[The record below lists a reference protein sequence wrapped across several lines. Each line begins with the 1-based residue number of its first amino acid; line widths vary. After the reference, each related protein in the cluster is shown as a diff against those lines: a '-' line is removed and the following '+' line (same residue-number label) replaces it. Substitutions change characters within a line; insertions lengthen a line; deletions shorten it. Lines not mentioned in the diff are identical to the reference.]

1 MCPFQRGLL
10 LVACLALAVGP
21 GRTAPPPAAVDQY
34 GDPLPPGAR
43 ARLGSVRLRHGGQV
57 LFLAYSA
64 DGKSL
69 VSAAADGTV
78 SLWDTATNQ
87 ERRSFKSRFLGVQS
101 IVVTPDGATLAL
113 VGEDLE
119 VQFWDTATGRLK
131 RQLAGPQTPFT
142 TVAFSPDAKALALVG
157 QDQSLKL
164 WDTATGHDTLILQG
178 PPPPNG
184 GNFRFSPSVIAFSP
198 DGKVL
203 AAGGHDGRNSSVRL
217 WDVTAGNQLARVSL
231 PRNGGVQTLAFSPDG
246 TTLVAREGGQAAY
259 VLDAATGKQ
268 LRQQNGRAPI
278 GLCAD
283 TFSPDGKVLAS
294 VNNDEVHLEEP
305 ATGKAIR
312 QISAGQMGVS
322 ALAFSPD
329 GKTLATGGVNNLIR
343 LWDAA
348 KGSAR
353 PALGGHQGAVTA
365 VVGSP
370 DGQWAASTSLDRT
383 TRVWELATGKER
395 RLFRRRGP
403 SDPGEETLAG
413 LPRFTPNGKALVVA
427 WNDGLIRLWDP
438 ADGKDLGRFEDAAEK
453 NTFAGALTFSPDA
466 RVLALGGQDGSVRL
480 REVATGRLIRQLHAF
495 KAPDPNSPYG
505 GSAGITLLAYA
516 RDGKTLAVGGYDVS
530 ALGALNGAAG
540 LPTVRLLEV
549 ATGKERRRLRFKGN
563 PFGDPD
569 MVRPFGMN
577 FLMNVGMVF
586 NGEWPGG
593 AAGLANAAFSP
604 TGRNLAV
611 SAGNAI
617 LLWDLASG
625 QTVRCFGSTS
635 TLSGSIAFSPDGRLL
650 AGGSADGLVY
660 LWDTATGTQLIEQEG
675 HRGPVQSISFTGDG
689 KTLISGGM
697 DTTALV
703 WDVAALLEAGRHRPP
718 ALSPQQLEALWKDLA
733 ADDSAR
739 ADQAGWTLA
748 GSPPQTLAFLKS
760 RLHPIPLVD
769 ARQVARLILD
779 LEHDQYAVRQRAT
792 AALEK
797 LGELAETAL
806 RQALKETSSPEVHK
820 RVEALLARIE
830 GPTQAPEALRALRVV
845 EVLEHLGTPDAQKL
859 LRQLAGGAPEAR
871 LTRDARGALERL
883 QALTTA
889 P

>member
-10 LVACLALAVGP
+10 LFACLALAAVP
-21 GRTAPPPAAVDQY
+21 GRAAPPAAVDQY

-43 ARLGSVRLRHGGQV
+43 ARLGSIRLRHGGQV
-57 LFLAYSA
+57 LFLAYSP

-69 VSAAADGTV
+69 ASAAVDGTV
-78 SLWDTATNQ
+78 SLWDTATNK
-87 ERRSFKSRFLGVQS
+87 ERRAFKSRCLGAQS
-101 IVVTPDGATLAL
+101 IVFTPDSTILAL
-113 VGEDLE
+113 VSDDLN
-119 VQFWDTATGRLK
+119 VQFWDTASGRLK
-131 RQLAGPQTPFT
+131 RQLPGPQTAFT
-142 TVAFSPDAKALALVG
+142 TLAFAPDAKSLALVG
-157 QDQSLKL
+157 QDQTLKL

-184 GNFRFSPSVIAFSP
+184 GNFRFAPSVISFSP

-217 WDVTAGNQLARVSL
+217 WDVTGGNQLFQFGL

-246 TTLVAREGGQAAY
+246 KTLVARDGSQITY
-259 VLDAATGKQ
+259 VLDATTGKQ
-268 LRQQNGRAPI
+268 VRQQNGRAQV

-283 TFSPDGKVLAS
+283 AFSPDGKVLAS
-294 VNNDEVHLEEP
+294 VNSDQVQLEEP

-312 QISAGQMGVS
+312 QITAGQMGVA

-348 KGSAR
+348 TGDAR
-353 PALGGHQGAVTA
+353 PALGGHQAAVTA
-365 VVGSP
+365 VAASP
-370 DGQWAASTSLDRT
+370 DGKWAASTSLDHT

-403 SDPGEETLAG
+403 SDPGDETLAG
-413 LPRFTPNGKALVVA
+413 LPLFAPDSKALVVA

-438 ADGKDLGRFEDAAEK
+438 ADGKELGRFEDTAHKGA
-453 NTFAGALTFSPDA
+453 FAGALTFSPDA

-480 REVATGRLIRQLHAF
+480 RDVATGRLIRQLHGF

-505 GSAGITLLAYA
+505 GSPGVTLLAYA

-530 ALGALNGAAG
+530 VLGMLNGAGG

-549 ATGKERRRLRFKGN
+549 ATGKDRRRLRFKGN

-569 MVRPFGMN
+569 VLRPFGMN
-577 FLMNVGMVF
+577 LLMNAGMIL
-586 NGEWPGG
+586 NGDWPGTST
-593 AAGLANAAFSP
+593 GLANAAFSP

-611 SAGNAI
+611 SAGNAV

-625 QTVRCFGSTS
+625 QTLRCFGSTS
-635 TLSGSIAFSPDGRLL
+635 TLSSSVAFSPDGRLL
-650 AGGSADGLVY
+650 AAGSADGLVY
-660 LWDTATGTQLIEQEG
+660 LWDTATGTELIEQEG
-675 HRGPVQSISFTGDG
+675 HRGPVQSVSFTRDG
-689 KTLISGGM
+689 KTLISGGT

-703 WDVAALLEAGRHRPP
+703 WDVAALLEAGRRRPP
-718 ALSPQQLEALWKDLA
+718 ALSARQMEDLWKDLG
-733 ADDSAR
+733 ADDSIR
-739 ADQAGWTLA
+739 ADQAGWALA
-748 GSPPQTLAFLKS
+748 GSGPQTLAFLKG
-760 RLHPIPLVD
+760 RLHPVAPVD
-769 ARQVARLILD
+769 ARRMAQLILD
-779 LEHDQYAVRQRAT
+779 LEHDEYAVRQQAT

-797 LGELAETAL
+797 LGELAEAAL
-806 RQALKETSSPEVHK
+806 RKALKETSSPEVHK
-820 RVEALLARIE
+820 RVEALLTRIE
-830 GPTQAPEALRALRVV
+830 GPTQAPETLRALRVV
-845 EVLEHLGTPDAQKL
+845 EVLEHIGTPEARKL
-859 LRQLAGGAPEAR
+859 LQQLAGGAPEAR

-883 QALTTA
+883 QALDTA

>member
-10 LVACLALAVGP
+10 LVGCLTLAAGP
-21 GRTAPPPAAVDQY
+21 GWTAPPAAAVDQY

-78 SLWDTATNQ
+78 SLWDTATNK
-87 ERRSFKSRFLGVQS
+87 ERRSFKSRFLGAQS
-101 IVVTPDGATLAL
+101 IVVTPDGTALAL

-119 VQFWDTATGRLK
+119 VQFWDTASGRLK
-131 RQLAGPQTPFT
+131 RQLPGPQTAFT

-157 QDQSLKL
+157 QDQTLKL

-178 PPPPNG
+178 LPPPNG
-184 GNFRFSPSVIAFSP
+184 GNFRFAPSVIAFSP

-217 WDVTAGNQLARVSL
+217 WDVTGGNQLAQISL
-231 PRNGGVQTLAFSPDG
+231 PRNGGVQTLVFSPDG
-246 TTLVAREGGQAAY
+246 KILVARDGNQITY

-268 LRQQNGRAPI
+268 IRQQNGRAPI
-278 GLCAD
+278 SLCAD
-283 TFSPDGKVLAS
+283 AFSPDGKVLAS
-294 VNNDEVHLEEP
+294 VNNDQVHLEEP

-312 QISAGQMGVS
+312 QLGAGQMGVS

-329 GKTLATGGVNNLIR
+329 GKMLATGGVNGLIR

-348 KGSAR
+348 KGTAR

-370 DGQWAASTSLDRT
+370 DGQWAASTSLDHT

-403 SDPGEETLAG
+403 SEPGEETLAG
-413 LPRFTPNGKALVVA
+413 LPLFSPDGKALVVA

-438 ADGKDLGRFEDAAEK
+438 AGGKDLGRFEDSAHKGA
-453 NTFAGALTFSPDA
+453 FAGALTFSPDA

-505 GSAGITLLAYA
+505 GSPGVTLLAYA

-530 ALGALNGAAG
+530 LLAMLNGTGG
-540 LPTVRLLEV
+540 LPTVRLLEI

-569 MVRPFGMN
+569 VVRPFGMN
-577 FLMNVGMVF
+577 ILMNAGMILS
-586 NGEWPGG
+586 GDWPGST
-593 AAGLANAAFSP
+593 AALANAAFSP

-625 QTVRCFGSTS
+625 QTLRSFGSTS

-650 AGGSADGLVY
+650 AAGSADGLVF
-660 LWDTATGTQLIEQEG
+660 LWDTATGTELIEQEG
-675 HRGPVQSISFTGDG
+675 HRGAVQSVSFTRDG
-689 KTLISGGM
+689 KTLISGGT

-703 WDVAALLEAGRHRPP
+703 WDVAALLEAGRRRPP
-718 ALSPQQLEALWKDLA
+718 APSPRQLEALWKDLG

-760 RLHPIPLVD
+760 RLHPVAPVD

-779 LEHDQYAVRQRAT
+779 LEHDQYAVRQQAT

-797 LGELAETAL
+797 LGEQAEAAL
-806 RQALKETSSPEVHK
+806 RKALKENSSPEVHK

-830 GPTQAPEALRALRVV
+830 GPTQAPETLRALRVV
-845 EVLEHLGTPDAQKL
+845 EVLEHIGTPDARKL

-871 LTRDARGALERL
+871 LTRDAQGALERL
-883 QALTTA
+883 QVLATA